1 MEQVQ
6 DETAITTS
14 LKDSSTASPA
24 DVQPVAA
31 AAAVAASASA
41 SATGADATDATDTI
55 ALGSFHAGCAGFAN
69 PNWVGPYNFY
79 SSNRVGNDSERQ
91 LDEYQQYFDSVEIN
105 ATFYGHPTDATL
117 EKWKRHA
124 APGFQFILKAKK
136 TITHDNNHTLVIS
149 ELAIFLRQAVK
160 LGVDHLAIVLIQ
172 CPMSLDV
179 TVSQLEEVLEC
190 LQDTFYRGKLALE
203 FRNPKTYRDARI
215 YEFVKQQPK
224 WTLVYH
230 PNSVG
235 RTTIGTTQTGRE
247 VPDFTNTSSRYVLED
262 LATMARAVPP
272 TTDFVYIRLHG
283 ARDDHAH
290 DYTSKELDRV
300 AQQIHDWRA
309 LGLHVWVYFLN
320 DLPPHHA
327 TTPTTKQSSSST
339 GTPTKVPAKK
349 ALFTFKDAWC
359 AMPRNVQQLK
369 EKVYVL
375 AKETNPPLAPKQP
388 RHTIQS
394 LFQKQQKQQQ
404 KQQSPSTHKPSF
416 AGQAPKPTPP
426 PTNRKRAAPSTAPNS
441 SNKKPNVTIASFFP
455 KKDVI

>member
-1 MEQVQ
+1 MEAVL
-6 DETAITTS
+6 DETTTTTS
-14 LKDSSTASPA
+14 QADSSTTSPA
-24 DVQPVAA
+24 DVQPVTAA
-31 AAAVAASASA
+31 AAANAVTVADSID
-41 SATGADATDATDTI
+41 TTDTI

-124 APGFQFILKAKK
+124 GPGFQFILKAKK

-203 FRNPKTYRDARI
+203 FRNPKTYRNARI

-247 VPDFTNTSSRYVLED
+247 VLDFTTASSRYVLED
-262 LATMARAVPP
+262 LASMARAVPP

-290 DYTSKELDRV
+290 DYTSQELDRV
-300 AQQIHDWRA
+300 AQQIHAWRA

-320 DLPPHHA
+320 DLPPQHA
-327 TTPTTKQSSSST
+327 TTTTTKQSSST
-339 GTPTKVPAKK
+339 TETPTKAPAKK
-349 ALFTFKDAWC
+349 SLFTCKDTWC

-369 EKVYVL
+369 EKVYAL
-375 AKETNPPLAPKQP
+375 SKETNPPLAPKQP

-394 LFQKQQKQQQ
+394 MFQKQQKQQQ
-404 KQQSPSTHKPSF
+404 QQSPSTHKISTIRSVAAQIPI
-416 AGQAPKPTPP
+416 PPPP
-426 PTNRKRAAPSTAPNS
+426 PTNRKRAAPSTPPNS
-441 SNKKPNVTIASFFP
+441 SNKKPNVTITSFFS
-455 KKDVI
+455 KKT